1 MKKNEKNKQKSEE
14 QMKYKKLVGA
24 VFAGLLIVSSAFSAD
39 KYNIDKS
46 HTRIGFAVKHMLLS
60 TVRGEFSDY
69 SGTVV
74 FDEKNVAISSVEG
87 TVKVASINTNNEKRD
102 NHLRSGDF
110 FDAEKYPDI
119 KFKSKKIKKDGN
131 DYMMIADF
139 TMRDVTK
146 EITVPFKVVGTITD
160 QKGNKRIGIEAE
172 FKINRKDYD
181 VSWSR
186 TMDNGG
192 LVVSDE
198 VVIELAFEGISKL
211 KDLSNR

>member
-1 MKKNEKNKQKSEE
+1 VKNKQKSEE

-24 VFAGLLIVSSAFSAD
+24 IFVGLFLVSSAFSAD

-69 SGTVV
+69 SGTVI
-74 FDEKNVAISSVEG
+74 FDEKNVANSSVEG
-87 TVKVASINTNNEKRD
+87 TVKVASISTNSEKRD

-110 FDAEKYPDI
+110 FNAEKFPEI
-119 KFKSKKIKKDGN
+119 KFKSKKIIKDGS
-131 DYMMIADF
+131 DYVMIADF

-146 EITVPFKVVGTITD
+146 EIKVPFKVVGTITD
-160 QKGNKRIGIEAE
+160 QKGSKRIGIEAE
-172 FKINRKDYD
+172 FKINRKDYG

-198 VVIELAFEGISKL
+198 VVIELAFEGISKS
-211 KDLSNR
+211 KELSNR